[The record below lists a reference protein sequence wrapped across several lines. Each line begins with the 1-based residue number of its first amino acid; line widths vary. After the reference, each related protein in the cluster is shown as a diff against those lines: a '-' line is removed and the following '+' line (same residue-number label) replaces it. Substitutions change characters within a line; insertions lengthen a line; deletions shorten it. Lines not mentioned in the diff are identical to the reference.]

1 MEDKRIRKTKK
12 TLKTTLIKMLKEE
25 TFDQVSITELC
36 KNADIS
42 RITFYSHYSD
52 KFALVDDIFA
62 DMQEIGYADY
72 RRRQQEYNPSGS
84 VVQGYVNVLDTIL
97 DLYYARFD
105 FFRHTDPEKNP
116 YLAFAFYNI
125 VLDTVEQHTSH
136 IEQRNL
142 KLKYSARKIAGFV
155 CFGLLGF
162 INECHQEKTPLEQI
176 RGDYRKKAEADL
188 KKQRELE
195 QQVLTH
201 ISSYYEKEHDRLSS
215 EIAERIIRS

>member
-84 VVQGYVNVLDTIL
+84 VVQGYANVLDTIL

-105 FFRHTDPEKNP
+105 FFRHTDPEKNA

-155 CFGLLGF
+155 CFVLLGF
-162 INECHQEKTPLEQI
+162 MNECHQEKTPLEQI
-176 RGDYRKKAEADL
+176 RGECRALLTDILRSDVVVGEG
-188 KKQRELE
+188 EE
-195 QQVLTH
+195 QKD
-201 ISSYYEKEHDRLSS
+201 SGK
-215 EIAERIIRS
+215 

>member
-176 RGDYRKKAEADL
+176 RGETRALLTDILRSDVVVGEG
-188 KKQRELE
+188 EE
-195 QQVLTH
+195 QKD
-201 ISSYYEKEHDRLSS
+201 SGK
-215 EIAERIIRS
+215 

>member
-142 KLKYSARKIAGFV
+142 KLKYSPGRSQDLSVSGF
-155 CFGLLGF
+155 LDLSMSA
-162 INECHQEKTPLEQI
+162 IRRKTPLEQI
-176 RGDYRKKAEADL
+176 RGECRALLTDILRSDVVVGEG
-188 KKQRELE
+188 EE
-195 QQVLTH
+195 QKD
-201 ISSYYEKEHDRLSS
+201 SGK
-215 EIAERIIRS
+215 

>member
-84 VVQGYVNVLDTIL
+84 VVQGMSMCWTPSWIFIMPGLIFSGIL
-97 DLYYARFD
+97 TRRRIRTL
-105 FFRHTDPEKNP
+105 PLP
-116 YLAFAFYNI
+116 
-125 VLDTVEQHTSH
+125 
-136 IEQRNL
+136 
-142 KLKYSARKIAGFV
+142 
-155 CFGLLGF
+155 F
-162 INECHQEKTPLEQI
+162 IISCWTLWSSTP
-176 RGDYRKKAEADL
+176 A
-188 KKQRELE
+188 
-195 QQVLTH
+195 
-201 ISSYYEKEHDRLSS
+201 ISNSGT
-215 EIAERIIRS
+215 

>member
-105 FFRHTDPEKNP
+105 FFRHTDPGEESVP
-116 YLAFAFYNI
+116 CL
-125 VLDTVEQHTSH
+125 
-136 IEQRNL
+136 
-142 KLKYSARKIAGFV
+142 
-155 CFGLLGF
+155 CLL
-162 INECHQEKTPLEQI
+162 
-176 RGDYRKKAEADL
+176 
-188 KKQRELE
+188 
-195 QQVLTH
+195 
-201 ISSYYEKEHDRLSS
+201 
-215 EIAERIIRS
+215 

>member
-105 FFRHTDPEKNP
+105 IFRHTDPEKNP

-176 RGDYRKKAEADL
+176 RGECRALLTDILRSDVVVGEG
-188 KKQRELE
+188 EE
-195 QQVLTH
+195 QKD
-201 ISSYYEKEHDRLSS
+201 SGK
-215 EIAERIIRS
+215 

>member
-12 TLKTTLIKMLKEE
+12 NLKKALVEMLANASL
-25 TFDQVSITELC
+25 DQISVTELC
-36 KNADIS
+36 KKADTS

-52 KFALVDDIFA
+52 KFALVDDVFA
-62 DMQEIGYADY
+62 DMLEIGYADY

-105 FFRHTDPEKNP
+105 FFRHTDPQKNP

-162 INECHQEKTPLEQI
+162 INECHLEKTPLEQI
-176 RGDYRKKAEADL
+176 RGECRALLTDILRSDVVVGKGE
-188 KKQRELE
+188 E
-195 QQVLTH
+195 QKD
-201 ISSYYEKEHDRLSS
+201 SGR
-215 EIAERIIRS
+215 

>member
-36 KNADIS
+36 ENADIS

-176 RGDYRKKAEADL
+176 RGECRALLTDILRSDVVVGEG
-188 KKQRELE
+188 EE
-195 QQVLTH
+195 QKD
-201 ISSYYEKEHDRLSS
+201 SGK
-215 EIAERIIRS
+215 

>member
-155 CFGLLGF
+155 YFGLLGF

-176 RGDYRKKAEADL
+176 RGECRALLTDILRSDVVVGEG
-188 KKQRELE
+188 EE
-195 QQVLTH
+195 QKD
-201 ISSYYEKEHDRLSS
+201 SGK
-215 EIAERIIRS
+215 

>member
-1 MEDKRIRKTKK
+1 MTRCLSQK
-12 TLKTTLIKMLKEE
+12 
-25 TFDQVSITELC
+25 LC

-176 RGDYRKKAEADL
+176 RGECRALLTDILRSDVVVGEG
-188 KKQRELE
+188 EE
-195 QQVLTH
+195 QKD
-201 ISSYYEKEHDRLSS
+201 SGK
-215 EIAERIIRS
+215 

>member
-25 TFDQVSITELC
+25 AFDQVSITELC

-176 RGDYRKKAEADL
+176 RGECRALLTDILRSDVVVGEG
-188 KKQRELE
+188 EE
-195 QQVLTH
+195 QKD
-201 ISSYYEKEHDRLSS
+201 SGK
-215 EIAERIIRS
+215 

>member
-12 TLKTTLIKMLKEE
+12 NLKKALVEMLANASL
-25 TFDQVSITELC
+25 DQISVTELC
-36 KNADIS
+36 KKADTS

-62 DMQEIGYADY
+62 DMLEIGYADY

-105 FFRHTDPEKNP
+105 FFRHTDPQKNP

-162 INECHQEKTPLEQI
+162 INECHQEKRPWSRSGGSAGRCLP
-176 RGDYRKKAEADL
+176 
-188 KKQRELE
+188 
-195 QQVLTH
+195 
-201 ISSYYEKEHDRLSS
+201 ISCVPM
-215 EIAERIIRS
+215 

>member
-176 RGDYRKKAEADL
+176 RGECRALLTDILRSDVVVGKSEEHKGV
-188 KKQRELE
+188 REMIPGNCKMQDRMLE
-195 QQVLTH
+195 
-201 ISSYYEKEHDRLSS
+201 
-215 EIAERIIRS
+215 

>member
-97 DLYYARFD
+97 DLYYARLD

-176 RGDYRKKAEADL
+176 RGECRALLTDILRSDVVVGEG
-188 KKQRELE
+188 EE
-195 QQVLTH
+195 QKD
-201 ISSYYEKEHDRLSS
+201 SGK
-215 EIAERIIRS
+215 

>member
-12 TLKTTLIKMLKEE
+12 NLKKALVEMLANASL
-25 TFDQVSITELC
+25 DQISVTELC
-36 KNADIS
+36 KKADTS

-62 DMQEIGYADY
+62 DMLEIGYADY

-105 FFRHTDPEKNP
+105 FFRHTDPQKNP

-162 INECHQEKTPLEQI
+162 INECHLEKTPLEQI
-176 RGDYRKKAEADL
+176 RGECRALLTDILRSDVVVGKGE
-188 KKQRELE
+188 E
-195 QQVLTH
+195 QKD
-201 ISSYYEKEHDRLSS
+201 SGK
-215 EIAERIIRS
+215 

>member
-162 INECHQEKTPLEQI
+162 INECHQEENAAGADPGGMQGAAYRYPAFRCGGRRRRRTEGFWKMIPGNCKMQDRMLE
-176 RGDYRKKAEADL
+176 
-188 KKQRELE
+188 
-195 QQVLTH
+195 
-201 ISSYYEKEHDRLSS
+201 
-215 EIAERIIRS
+215 

>member
-12 TLKTTLIKMLKEE
+12 TLKTTLIQMLKEE

-36 KNADIS
+36 KNADIG

-176 RGDYRKKAEADL
+176 RGECRALLTDILRSDVVVGEG
-188 KKQRELE
+188 EE
-195 QQVLTH
+195 QKD
-201 ISSYYEKEHDRLSS
+201 SGK
-215 EIAERIIRS
+215 

>member
-84 VVQGYVNVLDTIL
+84 VVRGYVNVLDTIL

-176 RGDYRKKAEADL
+176 RGECRALLTDILRSDVVVGEG
-188 KKQRELE
+188 EE
-195 QQVLTH
+195 QKD
-201 ISSYYEKEHDRLSS
+201 SGK
-215 EIAERIIRS
+215 